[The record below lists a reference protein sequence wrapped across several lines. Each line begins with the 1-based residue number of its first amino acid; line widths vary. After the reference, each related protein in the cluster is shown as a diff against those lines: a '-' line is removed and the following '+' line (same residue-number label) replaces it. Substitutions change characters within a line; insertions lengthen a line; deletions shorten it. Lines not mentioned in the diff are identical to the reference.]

1 MPSNDTPKTVILSG
15 PAGIGICQEALAT
28 VAILPGMLLARSSA
42 TGVKPHDVDSGIANL
57 HFAVEDGAQGR
68 TIEDQYAIGEVV
80 HFKTLVPGTKVYGL
94 LAAGSAAIV
103 VGDKLVSDGDG
114 TLKKLVAAT
123 GGTVVA
129 EALEAVNNS
138 GGGTRARIRVEIMP
152 AAYIANQE
160 T

>member
-1 MPSNDTPKTVILSG
+1 MASNDTPKTVILSG

-28 VAILPGMLLARSSA
+28 VAVLPGMLLARSA

-68 TIEDQYAIGEVV
+68 TIDDQYAIGEVV

-94 LAAGSAAIV
+94 VAAGSAAIV

-129 EALEAVNNS
+129 EAIEAKDNS

-152 AAYIANQE
+152 AAYVAPV
-160 T
+160 